1 MTDPAIEVSNSLA
14 DLASRIRVAP
24 NAHFQQAKSDR
35 GKPRF
40 LQIVAKRANESKAKP
55 SPKLTRVAFRVSR
68 LMEFCTRRELQNQTG
83 HAVDDWPLAV
93 LKELMDNGLDGC
105 EEAEVAPVIS
115 ITVKPKSITIQDNG
129 GGIDAE
135 TIKSITDYSIRVS
148 SREAYVSPT
157 RGAQGNALKTILAM
171 GYVLDRER
179 EDGTNAEAVG
189 VTIIKTRGVEHRI
202 EFRVDHVT
210 NEPKITHTTKPSSI
224 DVGTK
229 VTIKW
234 PEIWRRD
241 EFVELAESYVW
252 FNPHLTLRGTWF
264 GKEFINA
271 TATNPTWKKWRPRDP
286 TSAHWYDSTRL
297 QRYLAAHV
305 ARDRDLGR
313 HRTVRAFIS
322 EFRGL
327 SGTAIQRKVLEEV
340 GCSHQSLAQ
349 FFGADRVN
357 RKGINKLLVS
367 MRKHTKPV
375 AAKHLGIIG
384 ADHLKQRF
392 LAAGG
397 NADTFKYEQRKGV
410 TSEGIPYIVEFAFGL
425 HQSGFTQGAA
435 VPRMFISGANWSVGI
450 NNPFRAFGSTG
461 EGLESTLAKV
471 RANASSPVICA
482 LHLASAYV
490 QYADRGKSS
499 IILTDDAEQPDD

>member
-1 MTDPAIEVSNSLA
+1 MTTREAIRRTFQNS
-14 DLASRIRVAP
+14 RVAR
-24 NAHFQQAKSDR
+24 FQQAKSKGR
-35 GKPRF
+35 KPRY
-40 LQIVAKRANESKAKP
+40 LQIVAKPKSKTKP
-55 SPKLTRVAFRVSR
+55 PPKLTRVAFRVSR

-83 HAVDDWPLAV
+83 HGVHDWLLVV
-93 LKELMDNGLDGC
+93 LKELMDNGLDEC

-129 GGIDAE
+129 RGIDAE

-189 VTIIKTRGVEHRI
+189 VTIIRTRGVEHRI

-210 NEPKITHTTKPSSI
+210 NEPKIAHSTKPSSVN
-224 DVGTK
+224 VGTK
-229 VTIKW
+229 ITIKW
-234 PEIWRRD
+234 PAVWGRD
-241 EFVELAESYVW
+241 DFIELAESYVW
-252 FNPHLTLRGTWF
+252 FNPHLTLRGSWC
-264 GKEFINA
+264 GKEFLSVA
-271 TATNPTWKKWRPRDP
+271 ATNPTWKKWGPRNP

-313 HRTVRAFIS
+313 RRTVREFIA

-327 SGTAIQRKVLEEV
+327 SGTAVQRKVLAEV

-349 FFGADRVN
+349 FFGVDHVN
-357 RKGINKLLVS
+357 RAGIAKLLAS

-375 AAKHLGIIG
+375 PAKHLGIIG
-384 ADHLKQRF
+384 ADHLKKCF

-397 NADTFKYEQRKGV
+397 NADTFKYQQRKSV
-410 TSEGIPYIVEFAFGL
+410 TDEGIPYIVEFVFGL
-425 HQSGFTQGAA
+425 HKSGLKQGTS
-435 VPRMFISGANWSVGI
+435 VPRKFISGANWSVGI
-450 NNPFRAFGSTG
+450 SNPFRAFGSTG

>member
-1 MTDPAIEVSNSLA
+1 
-14 DLASRIRVAP
+14 
-24 NAHFQQAKSDR
+24 
-35 GKPRF
+35 
-40 LQIVAKRANESKAKP
+40 
-55 SPKLTRVAFRVSR
+55 
-68 LMEFCTRRELQNQTG
+68 
-83 HAVDDWPLAV
+83 
-93 LKELMDNGLDGC
+93 
-105 EEAEVAPVIS
+105 
-115 ITVKPKSITIQDNG
+115 
-129 GGIDAE
+129 
-135 TIKSITDYSIRVS
+135 
-148 SREAYVSPT
+148 
-157 RGAQGNALKTILAM
+157 M

-179 EDGTNAEAVG
+179 DDGTNAEAAG
-189 VTIIKTRGVEHRI
+189 ITIIESRGVKHRI

-210 NEPKITHTTKPSSI
+210 NEPKIAHTVERSSI
-224 DVGTK
+224 NVGTK

-234 PEIWRRD
+234 PMVWGRD
-241 EFVELAESYVW
+241 EFARLAQSYAW
-252 FNPHLTLRGTWF
+252 FNPHLSLHGTWD
-264 GKEFINA
+264 GKDFVDV
-271 TATNPTWKKWRPRDP
+271 TATDQTWKKWGPRNP

-305 ARDRDLGR
+305 ARDRELGR
-313 HRTVRAFIS
+313 HRTVREFIS

-327 SGTAIQRKVLEEV
+327 SGTAVQRKVLEEV

-349 FFGADRVN
+349 FFGVDRVN
-357 RKGINKLLVS
+357 REGIDKLLAS

-384 ADHLKQRF
+384 ADHLKRRF

-397 NADTFKYEQRKGV
+397 NADTFKYQQRKGM
-410 TSEGIPYIVEFAFGL
+410 TSEAIPYIVEFAFGL
-425 HQSGFTQGAA
+425 HQSGLTQGAA
-435 VPRMFISGANWSVGI
+435 VSRKFISGANWSVGI